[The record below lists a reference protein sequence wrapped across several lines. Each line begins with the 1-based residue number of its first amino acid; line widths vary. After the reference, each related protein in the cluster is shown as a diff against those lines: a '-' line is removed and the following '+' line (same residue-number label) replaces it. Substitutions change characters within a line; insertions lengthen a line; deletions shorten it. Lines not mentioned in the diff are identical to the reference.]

1 MRFSMTLGRRL
12 VVTVYERTTLLQALK
27 EQGLVWIEG
36 EGLLD
41 TILTS
46 MAPTSIIQSSK
57 QYRFA
62 PSQSELFYNWVYN
75 LGLEDALFYTGFS
88 HLGSRLDTETFQTI
102 YPQFNM
108 DSYLEN
114 SPSTTNRVSLEQV
127 LKILSQF
134 SWHQIVYVAFE

>member
-1 MRFSMTLGRRL
+1 MALNRRL
-12 VVTVYERTTLLQALK
+12 VVTVYERATLLQALK

-41 TILTS
+41 TILTAMS
-46 MAPTSIIQSSK
+46 PTSVVQSSK

-75 LGLEDALFYTGFS
+75 LGLEDALFYKGFS

-102 YPQFNM
+102 YPQFNL
-108 DSYLEN
+108 DLYLEN
-114 SPSTTNRVSLEQV
+114 SPRSMDKVSLKQV

-134 SWHQIVYVAFE
+134 SWHQIVYIAYE

>member
-1 MRFSMTLGRRL
+1 MTLGRRL
-12 VVTVYERTTLLQALK
+12 VVTVYERATLLQTLK

-41 TILTS
+41 TILTAMS
-46 MAPTSIIQSSK
+46 PTSVVQSSK
-57 QYRFA
+57 QYRFP

-75 LGLEDALFYTGFS
+75 LGLEDALFYKGFS

-102 YPQFNM
+102 YSQFNL
-108 DSYLEN
+108 DSYLEH
-114 SPSTTNRVSLEQV
+114 SPISMDKVSLKQV

-134 SWHQIVYVAFE
+134 SWQQIVYIAYE

>member
-1 MRFSMTLGRRL
+1 MVLDRRL
-12 VVTVYERTTLLQALK
+12 VVTVYERATLLQALK

-41 TILTS
+41 TILTAMS
-46 MAPTSIIQSSK
+46 PTSIVQSSK
-57 QYRFA
+57 QYRFP
-62 PSQSELFYNWVYN
+62 PSQSDLFYNWVYN
-75 LGLEDALFYTGFS
+75 LGLEDALFYKGFS

-102 YPQFNM
+102 NPQFNM

-114 SPSTTNRVSLEQV
+114 SPRSMDKVSLKQV

-134 SWHQIVYVAFE
+134 SWHQIVYIAYE